1 MEFLQNFA
9 YSAIIVVCGVVGFIV
24 TATVSLAYLCACC
37 KAFWDGLKLIRR
49 ATGSAL
55 SVCLLCA
62 GLGFGFQ
69 TVTSIVQDLSKA
81 AESTNC
87 VGYISKGDQVIDG
100 YIYQNPRE
108 IKVKVGG

>member
-9 YSAIIVVCGVVGFIV
+9 YSAIIVVCGVIGFIV

-37 KAFWDGLKLIRR
+37 KAFWDGLKLVRR
-49 ATGSAL
+49 ATSSAL

-69 TVTSIVQDLSKA
+69 TVTSIVHELTDEAQ
-81 AESTNC
+81 STNC
-87 VGYISKGDQVIDG
+87 VGYISKGDKVIDG
-100 YIYQNPRE
+100 YVYQNPRE